1 MNRAMTSGAARG
13 IETVYVVDDDAS
25 MRKALERM
33 FRTAGF
39 AVETFDSA
47 ASFLAHGEDPS
58 PCCAVLD
65 VRMPAVDGLA
75 LHARLKDAGRAL
87 PVVFITGHGDVTT
100 GVRAMKTG
108 AIDFIEKPFSDED
121 LLAAVR
127 LALDASQA
135 ERLHKKNASRS
146 KENQIAHSTRARSLR
161 PRRAG
166 PAEQGHWC
174 ASRCLGENDQNAP
187 WPRHAQD
194 GSGVTR
200 RSRAHGRASALDG
213 VRIAFAPRDR
223 FARHGTKVSLRWAR
237 AGPTLMASPYGDCPP
252 VPVLCPLFAS

>member
-47 ASFLAHGEDPS
+47 TSFLAHREDLP

-75 LHARLKDAGRAL
+75 LHARLKDAGRLL

-127 LALDASQA
+127 LALEASQA
-135 ERLHKKNASRS
+135 GALAQEERVALEKKIKSLTPREREVFVLVAQGLPNKVIGARLGASEKTIKTHRGRVMHKMGAGSLADLVRMAEHLHLT
-146 KENQIAHSTRARSLR
+146 E
-161 PRRAG
+161 
-166 PAEQGHWC
+166 
-174 ASRCLGENDQNAP
+174 
-187 WPRHAQD
+187 
-194 GSGVTR
+194 
-200 RSRAHGRASALDG
+200 
-213 VRIAFAPRDR
+213 
-223 FARHGTKVSLRWAR
+223 
-237 AGPTLMASPYGDCPP
+237 
-252 VPVLCPLFAS
+252 